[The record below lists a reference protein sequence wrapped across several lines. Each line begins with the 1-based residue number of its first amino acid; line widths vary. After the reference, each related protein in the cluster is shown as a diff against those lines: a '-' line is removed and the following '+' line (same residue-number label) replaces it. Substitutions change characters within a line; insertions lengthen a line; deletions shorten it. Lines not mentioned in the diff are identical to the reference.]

1 MVKQKT
7 QTPEYWVDTFQMEP
21 DDIDYLYQVLLER
34 ETPLSLDE
42 MALVLVRH
50 RVQQDEA
57 QPKKKSPTGIV
68 YRPADQ
74 YQVGE
79 QLVFP
84 AMDSVTGI
92 ITDIRAG
99 ENPDYGEYQVI
110 SVEFEDGETAEFA
123 SGLTV
128 NHVLNDQEPDIVE
141 DETQLKTPEE
151 LFIEYGGEVAL
162 TLEENLLQH
171 DDLVRL
177 AGRWFPRSLLVD
189 INVGHL
195 NLAEAILDL
204 SGGGPMTTNELIEQ
218 IGLLDDDNPRLVEFS
233 MNFGLQEDDRF
244 DEVGAAGQILWFLT
258 RLEPPEVLNT
268 PRRLT
273 YTPVPYNPD
282 VLTPE
287 LREIEEEIGDEHSDI
302 PVPRGHYPDSITL
315 TLTYPH
321 HRAGTLPLSPQLRSL
336 FPTAYEA
343 PRIRFT
349 LIDDETGEEF
359 PAWVVR
365 KAGYVYGLAEWLE
378 RHAIPV
384 GTYLTIKRT
393 EDPGRVA
400 LTYGRH
406 RPRVEWVLTALV
418 DGENLKFDN
427 LRRPV
432 GTEFDDL
439 MIIDVL
445 DPEAVDTVWQLHTRR
460 ETPLENLMV
469 DLFRKL
475 APLTPQG
482 HVHVKT
488 LYSVVNVLRRCPPGP
503 IFAALV
509 TSPQFE
515 HVGGPYWHLKEA

>member
-42 MALVLVRH
+42 MALVLVRY

-92 ITDIRAG
+92 ITEIRAG

-177 AGRWFPRSLLVD
+177 AGRWFPRS
-189 INVGHL
+189 
-195 NLAEAILDL
+195 
-204 SGGGPMTTNELIEQ
+204 
-218 IGLLDDDNPRLVEFS
+218 
-233 MNFGLQEDDRF
+233 
-244 DEVGAAGQILWFLT
+244 
-258 RLEPPEVLNT
+258 
-268 PRRLT
+268 
-273 YTPVPYNPD
+273 
-282 VLTPE
+282 
-287 LREIEEEIGDEHSDI
+287 
-302 PVPRGHYPDSITL
+302 
-315 TLTYPH
+315 
-321 HRAGTLPLSPQLRSL
+321 
-336 FPTAYEA
+336 
-343 PRIRFT
+343 
-349 LIDDETGEEF
+349 
-359 PAWVVR
+359 
-365 KAGYVYGLAEWLE
+365 
-378 RHAIPV
+378 
-384 GTYLTIKRT
+384 
-393 EDPGRVA
+393 
-400 LTYGRH
+400 
-406 RPRVEWVLTALV
+406 
-418 DGENLKFDN
+418 
-427 LRRPV
+427 
-432 GTEFDDL
+432 
-439 MIIDVL
+439 
-445 DPEAVDTVWQLHTRR
+445 
-460 ETPLENLMV
+460 
-469 DLFRKL
+469 
-475 APLTPQG
+475 
-482 HVHVKT
+482 
-488 LYSVVNVLRRCPPGP
+488 
-503 IFAALV
+503 
-509 TSPQFE
+509 
-515 HVGGPYWHLKEA
+515 